1 MSDIELPT
9 IRWTRDD
16 EKNQFAYSYSIV
28 EAILTC
34 PVWGLTRYY
43 KRKYWP
49 TKRQMALEAG
59 SQMHEIFAAVRL
71 WQLYRRQGL
80 YQHFRFHAIRLFGE
94 DRLNACWKTNANSE
108 RDELLHF
115 AFHILNSGEF
125 YDDPDDRIRTIANME
140 ETTIRYV
147 DEMMTRMPESP
158 IWVADRNDPT
168 APVGV
173 EQVFDVMVTWK
184 GRSARYV
191 GTIDGIIAKPGNTMM
206 VDENKTASRL
216 DDVWRSTYQVK
227 SQPTGYIFVGRL
239 LTGLEG
245 NKVRMLG
252 IKVKQ
257 TKSQEDFYPFIEE
270 REPYQLVDWA
280 RSLFFACDLVE
291 RYGDDPITAPQFTH
305 ACNRYFRACAFLEL
319 CAAEPEDRRDMYD
332 NSMVEAP
339 LTPTQEAILA
349 QTAAG

>member
-1 MSDIELPT
+1 MNDLELPT
-9 IRWTRDD
+9 IRWTEPH
-16 EKNQFAYSYSIV
+16 EKDQFGYSYSIV

-43 KRKYWP
+43 KKKYWP

-59 SQMHEIFAAVRL
+59 SQMHEVFAAVRC
-71 WQLYRRQGL
+71 WQLWRVQGL

-94 DRLNACWKTNANSE
+94 ERLNACWKTNEKSP

-115 AFHILNSGEF
+115 VFHILNSGEF

-147 DEMMTRMPESP
+147 DEMMARMKDNP

-168 APVGV
+168 APVGI

-184 GRSARYV
+184 GKSVRYL
-191 GTIDGIIAKPGNTMM
+191 GTIDGITQLSSNDVQ

-216 DDVWRSTYQVK
+216 DEVWRTTFQVK
-227 SQPTGYIFVGRL
+227 QQPTGYIFVARL
-239 LTGLEG
+239 LTKLWSE
-245 NKVRMLG
+245 RARIIG
-252 IKVKQ
+252 IKIKQ

-270 REPYQLVDWA
+270 REAYQFVDWA
-280 RSLFFACDLVE
+280 RSLFFAADLVE

-305 ACNRYFRACAFLEL
+305 SCNRYFRACAFTEL
-319 CAAEPEDRRDMYD
+319 CAASPEDRRDMYE
-332 NSMVEAP
+332 NSMVDAP
-339 LTPTQEAILA
+339 LTPTQEAVLA
-349 QTAAG
+349 QNAAG